1 MDSSEPQVQPAPS
14 EPLRPE
20 ITPAAAKPRGRKVLI
35 VLVVVAILVIAGLA
49 TFFVLYLGSGS
60 IFVTSNNQFIPAGG
74 STSFTA
80 TVTPPPFV
88 SSTGMQW
95 DFGDGNKQSS
105 TGDTIAH
112 TYANPG
118 NYFVLSTASLSNGKT
133 VDNAQG
139 LFPVQVGAAPVTNPN
154 PLGTTTSLGALSF
167 NKTQSSPGAP
177 FIGAGG
183 HIAFVGAVAQ
193 PPDFAFDDLVDPV
206 ANSWINY
213 TWQVTKL
220 IIDFGDGSTPTTNNS
235 RVDDPTTNTL
245 VADAYTISH
254 TYNSGGIHSVSLTV
268 TTGNF
273 SAAQTNSTPAQ
284 PVLTATGQ
292 SQTTVVGLT
301 VAVGSYRE
309 ITYSG
314 NVIKP
319 GIITNMEAVTGGY
332 TTLDPALDYEST
344 GFEVI
349 SNIYETLLAYNGTS
363 TSNFVP
369 VIADQIP
376 TVANGRVSPDFMNYT
391 FHIRQ
396 GLKFSNGD
404 SVTAWDVKY
413 SISRTM
419 LFNSGSPFPP
429 GWIISQFFVPGT
441 FISGLTNPDGSIN
454 ATQTFDVVDGAVSVN
469 NNTQMVTFHL
479 ISPAPPLLFSQV
491 IADPLGAGIMDHLW
505 LESTGPKLI
514 WNPAGFVDYEKYSAL
529 ANYVPAW
536 RNGAVGSGPFMID
549 YVANPDSVVLKPN
562 PGFQVLPGV
571 QAATVSKVVLQYVA
585 DASTRELSLESG
597 QADIAGI
604 PSAHFDVAKRLSGQG
619 LIKIQFNPTLNMFW
633 WNFNL
638 EIYKSTIGPNSNP
651 YGNEVPSNFF
661 VELNMRKAFAYAY
674 NYGQYIDQILGNK
687 KFNATFGTPFN
698 GIIPS
703 GMIGYQDLSSLNV
716 FDMTLAH
723 QYYNQT
729 AWVRD
734 HGWATSGFKISINV
748 ETADIVDRAAAAAW
762 AQNIEQLAPGIT
774 VQIKPISFEEM
785 ITNSVPHTDPMGI
798 YFLGWLA
805 DYPFPTDYTLPMLLP
820 ADSPVTSSTP
830 DGGTYP
836 NANGYN
842 IQYLAADPN
851 GTRGSIDQVASSRN
865 IRNWILDSISAPNA
879 TNVNQVVID
888 SQQAQQ
894 AFANL
899 WYYVPAFQQYTF
911 FSFRTWITGMDLELN
926 PTLGGADLLYNLI
939 TKPSTTT
946 TSGSP
951 AGYFVATGVPFSVV
965 ATAAAVSRMALAP
978 FGGRTFERG
987 WQL

>member
-1 MDSSEPQVQPAPS
+1 MLV
-14 EPLRPE
+14 
-20 ITPAAAKPRGRKVLI
+20 
-35 VLVVVAILVIAGLA
+35 VLVVVAILIIAALA

-60 IFVTSNNQFIPAGG
+60 IFVTSNSQFIPAGG

-88 SSTGMQW
+88 SATGTQW

-139 LFPVQVGAAPVTNPN
+139 LFPIQVGAAPVTNPS
-154 PLGTTTSLGALSF
+154 PLGTTTALGALAF
-167 NKTQSSPGAP
+167 NRTSSSSGAP
-177 FIGAGG
+177 FIAVGG
-183 HIAFVGAVAQ
+183 HVAFVGAVAQ
-193 PPDFAFDDLVDPV
+193 PPTFSWNDLVDPL
-206 ANSWINY
+206 ANSWVNY
-213 TWQVTKL
+213 TWQVTQVR
-220 IIDFGDGSTPTTNNS
+220 IDVGDGTAPTTNAS
-235 RVDDPTTNTL
+235 ADPFPVT
-245 VADAYTISH
+245 H
-254 TYNSGGIHSVSLTV
+254 TYATGGIFAATFQV

-273 SAAQTNSTPAQ
+273 SAAQTNGTPAN
-284 PVLTATGQ
+284 PTPTPTGAT
-292 SQTTVVGLT
+292 QTTTVGLT
-301 VAVGSYRE
+301 IAVGAYRA

-319 GIITNMEAVTGGY
+319 GIITTMEAVTGGY
-332 TTLDPALDYEST
+332 TSLDPALDYESV
-344 GFEVI
+344 GFEVLA
-349 SNIYETLLAYNGTS
+349 NIYETLIAYNGTS
-363 TSNFVP
+363 TENFVP
-369 VIADQIP
+369 VVADTLP
-376 TVANGRVSPDFMNYT
+376 TVANGGVTPDFMNYT
-391 FHIRQ
+391 FHIRP

-404 SVTAWDVKY
+404 AITAWDVKY
-413 SISRTM
+413 SITRTM

-429 GWIISQFFVPGT
+429 GWIISQFLVPGT
-441 FISGLTNPDGSIN
+441 FISGLTTAAEVFS
-454 ATQTFDVVDGAVSVN
+454 AADGAIGIDNASQ
-469 NNTQMVTFHL
+469 TVTFHL
-479 ISPAPPLLFSQV
+479 TSPAPPLLFYQV
-491 IADPLGAGIMDHLW
+491 VADPLGAAIVDHSW
-505 LESTGPKLI
+505 LESTGPRLV
-514 WNPAGFVDYEKYSAL
+514 WNPAGFLDYEKYSAL

-536 RNGAVGSGPFMID
+536 RNGAVGSGPYMID

-562 PGFQVLPGV
+562 PNFQVLPGV
-571 QAATVSKVVLQYVA
+571 PAATVSKVVLQYVA

-597 QADIAGI
+597 QADITTYN
-604 PSAHFDVAKRLSGQG
+604 PSNRFDVAKRLQG
-619 LIKIQFNPTLNMFW
+619 LGLIRIQFEPTLNEFW

-638 EIYKSTIGPNSNP
+638 EIYKSAVGSSANP
-651 YGNEVPSNFF
+651 YGNQVPPDFF
-661 VELNMRKAFAYAY
+661 VDLNMRKAFAYAF
-674 NYGQYIDQILGNK
+674 NYGQYFDQILGNK

-716 FDMTLAH
+716 FDLA
-723 QYYNQT
+723 QAKTYYNQT

-734 HGWATSGFKISINV
+734 HGWAASGFTIAINV
-748 ETADIVDRAAAAAW
+748 ETADTVNRAAAAAW

-774 VQIKPISFEEM
+774 VLIKPISFEEM
-785 ITNSVPHTDPMGI
+785 ITNSVPHQNPMGI
-798 YFLGWLA
+798 YYLGWLA

-820 ADSPVTSSTP
+820 ADSPVNSTTP
-830 DGGTYP
+830 NGGTYP

-851 GTRGSIDQVASSRN
+851 GTNQVAASTN

-879 TNVNQVVID
+879 TIVNQVVID

-911 FSFRTWITGMDLELN
+911 YTFRTWITGMENELN
-926 PTLGGADLLYNLI
+926 PTLGGTDLLYNLI

-946 TSGSP
+946 TSAANAMLVS
-951 AGYFVATGVPFSVV
+951 TGVPLSAFVS
-965 ATAAAVSRMALAP
+965 AAPPERMALVQ
-978 FGGRTFERG
+978 FGGRLFERG